1 MLISAKP
8 ETRLYLLS
16 MRVSVILTDLVYFF
30 ACYKLCCVLGKGG
43 NTWASGLG
51 HFIALYVNLGLILI
65 DNIHF

>member
-1 MLISAKP
+1 
-8 ETRLYLLS
+8 